1 MQMCLRE
8 SKTSV
13 DNFQIFFIPQAVF
26 YLPKFGELTTT
37 DVYGSV
43 IVRPDCI
50 GVMEKENATGF
61 EGTEWAKRSSMRRI
75 LSLFWDWRDCGSVK
89 PIVRK
94 NEGCFVPFFRKKDR
108 F

>member
-1 MQMCLRE
+1 M
-8 SKTSV
+8 
-13 DNFQIFFIPQAVF
+13 F

-50 GVMEKENATGF
+50 GVLEKENATGF
-61 EGTEWAKRSSMRRI
+61 EGTERAKRSSMRRI

-94 NEGCFVPFFRKKDR
+94 NEGCFVPFFRKKAR

>member
-1 MQMCLRE
+1 M
-8 SKTSV
+8 
-13 DNFQIFFIPQAVF
+13 F

-50 GVMEKENATGF
+50 GVLEKENATGF
-61 EGTEWAKRSSMRRI
+61 EGTEWAKRTLMRRF
-75 LSLFWDWRDCGSVK
+75 LSLFRDWRDCGSVK